1 MLLTAVSESNNRL
14 FLHNE
19 TNTSMKSLELNFEL
33 YSKQEWIEI
42 IKKSLK
48 SGSIEEFQWKIDD
61 NVFGESFA
69 HYDDLQFKPDPLG
82 SNDKVKNWITGIDY
96 SLVPNKDINSFI
108 KNHSK
113 FGLESFI
120 VYANESNYDFEDL
133 FRGIEIDK
141 YDIILSTRNGIDDI
155 LFMER
160 LKDYCIKKQYNHKKL
175 RLNLR
180 IPDDKPEGMLELY
193 NYLNLNFPELRY
205 FYRSERE
212 LAPNPEK
219 YLATT
224 INSITEFLRESDMD
238 KQKAIDFLERTKVHF
253 FMTEK
258 FLSGIA
264 MLRAFKILWANY
276 LKVFGATKQDA
287 RIILGANH
295 DAFTSDHNADLIIAS
310 IISMTGAI
318 AGVHSINI
326 SPRETDM
333 HGIEEVMRL
342 FINVQ
347 NIMKDESNLHIV
359 KDALSGSFSTES
371 ATNRLAE
378 EVWSNLK

>member
-1 MLLTAVSESNNRL
+1 
-14 FLHNE
+14 
-19 TNTSMKSLELNFEL
+19 MKSLELNFEL

-120 VYANESNYDFEDL
+120 VYANESNYDFENL

-212 LAPNPEK
+212 LAYNPEK
-219 YLATT
+219 YLSTT

-333 HGIEEVMRL
+333 QGIEEVMRL

-359 KDALSGSFSTES
+359 KDALAGSFSIET

>member
-1 MLLTAVSESNNRL
+1 
-14 FLHNE
+14 
-19 TNTSMKSLELNFEL
+19 MKSLELNFES

-42 IKKSLK
+42 INKSLK
-48 SGSIEEFQWKIDD
+48 SGSMEEFQWKIDD
-61 NVFGESFA
+61 KVFGESFA
-69 HYDDLQFKPDPLG
+69 HYDDIQNKPNPLG
-82 SNDKVKNWITGIDY
+82 SNDNFKSWIIGIDY
-96 SLVPNKDINSFI
+96 SLVPNIEINSFI

-120 VYANESNYDFEDL
+120 VYANESSYDFEDL

-180 IPDDKPEGMLELY
+180 IPDDKPEGILELY

-212 LAPNPEK
+212 LSYNPVK
-219 YLATT
+219 YLTNT

-238 KQKAIDFLERTKVHF
+238 KQRAVDFLERTKIHF
-253 FMTEK
+253 FLTEK

-276 LKVFGATKQDA
+276 LKSYGATKLSG

-295 DAFTSDHNADLIIAS
+295 DAFTMDHNTDLIIAS
-310 IISMTGAI
+310 LISMTGAI

-326 SPRETDM
+326 SPRETTVEN
-333 HGIEEVMRL
+333 IEEVMRL

-347 NIMKDESNLHIV
+347 NIMRDESNLHIV
-359 KDALSGSFSTES
+359 KDALAGSYAIEMV
-371 ATNRLAE
+371 TNRLAK
-378 EVWSNLK
+378 EVWSNLR